1 MEKDYWIKRFEY
13 LEKMQMVNESKYM
26 EELTKQYVVAL
37 EKIKK
42 EIQQWFIRFSVNN
55 QISLQ
60 EAKRWLDSNELN
72 ELKWDINEY
81 IKYGKEN
88 GIDLIWRKELENASA
103 KVHISRLNGLMLQIK
118 EQVEK
123 LYTLQEEDTSKFII
137 DSYKDTYYTTA
148 YELQKG
154 YNVGF
159 NINVLDDILIKK
171 LISKPWA
178 TDNMTFSGRIWRNK
192 KELIHI
198 LENDLTQSILKGE
211 APDQVIEKISKTFK
225 TSRSKAGRLVMTES
239 AFFSSAARKDCFNN
253 LWVQKYEIVATLD
266 SHTSDICR
274 ELDGKVFDM
283 KDYEVGITAPPFHC
297 WCRSVTAPYFNDEF
311 TEGEQRIYRDEE
323 GKRGYVDSKMS
334 YQEWHNKYVENEI
347 KFKVKKKP
355 KHIYTKVQLEE
366 MAKKANNIVKNYTNN
381 ESKWSGNIILTKNK
395 TVKEWNCDISVDEYC
410 SLDMLIH
417 EQLHSHSISYYDR
430 QTYKENWKIE
440 EATVQLLT
448 QEICK
453 RNKISYIESE
463 YDKMVNTLRAINKKA
478 KLYKNDLKLAK
489 ELIKIPV
496 TERIDFLQQKVYN
509 KAIEN
514 ISVEEYQ
521 KIFKKIEEF
530 LI

>member
-26 EELTKQYVVAL
+26 EELTRQYVVAL

-60 EAKRWLDSNELN
+60 EAKKWLDSSELN

-123 LYTLQEEDTSKFII
+123 LYTIQEEDTSKFII
-137 DSYKDTYYTTA
+137 DSYRDTYYTTA

-178 TDNMTFSGRIWRNK
+178 TDNMTFSDRIWKNK

-274 ELDGKVFDM
+274 ELDGKVFYM
-283 KDYEVGITAPPFHC
+283 KDYEP
-297 WCRSVTAPYFNDEF
+297 
-311 TEGEQRIYRDEE
+311 
-323 GKRGYVDSKMS
+323 
-334 YQEWHNKYVENEI
+334 
-347 KFKVKKKP
+347 
-355 KHIYTKVQLEE
+355 
-366 MAKKANNIVKNYTNN
+366 
-381 ESKWSGNIILTKNK
+381 
-395 TVKEWNCDISVDEYC
+395 
-410 SLDMLIH
+410 
-417 EQLHSHSISYYDR
+417 
-430 QTYKENWKIE
+430 
-440 EATVQLLT
+440 
-448 QEICK
+448 
-453 RNKISYIESE
+453 
-463 YDKMVNTLRAINKKA
+463 
-478 KLYKNDLKLAK
+478 
-489 ELIKIPV
+489 
-496 TERIDFLQQKVYN
+496 
-509 KAIEN
+509 
-514 ISVEEYQ
+514 
-521 KIFKKIEEF
+521 
-530 LI
+530 

>member
-26 EELTKQYVVAL
+26 EELTRQYVVAL

-60 EAKRWLDSNELN
+60 EAKKWLDSSELN

-123 LYTLQEEDTSKFII
+123 LYTIQEEDTSKFII
-137 DSYKDTYYTTA
+137 DSYRDTYYTTA

-178 TDNMTFSGRIWRNK
+178 TDNMTFSDRIWKNK

-283 KDYEVGITAPPFHC
+283 KDYEPGVTAPPFHV
-297 WCRSVTAPYFNDEF
+297 WCRSTTAPWFEDEF
-311 TEGEQRIYRDEE
+311 EFGERAAR
-323 GKRGYVDSKMS
+323 
-334 YQEWHNKYVENEI
+334 N
-347 KFKVKKKP
+347 
-355 KHIYTKVQLEE
+355 
-366 MAKKANNIVKNYTNN
+366 TN
-381 ESKWSGNIILTKNK
+381 G
-395 TVKEWNCDISVDEYC
+395 
-410 SLDMLIH
+410 
-417 EQLHSHSISYYDR
+417 
-430 QTYKENWKIE
+430 
-440 EATVQLLT
+440 
-448 QEICK
+448 
-453 RNKISYIESE
+453 
-463 YDKMVNTLRAINKKA
+463 
-478 KLYKNDLKLAK
+478 
-489 ELIKIPV
+489 
-496 TERIDFLQQKVYN
+496 
-509 KAIEN
+509 
-514 ISVEEYQ
+514 
-521 KIFKKIEEF
+521 
-530 LI
+530 

>member
-88 GIDLIWRKELENASA
+88 GIDLIWRKELDNASA

-178 TDNMTFSGRIWRNK
+178 TDNMTFSDRIWRNK

-283 KDYEVGITAPPFHC
+283 KDYEPGVTAPPFHV
-297 WCRSVTAPYFNDEF
+297 WCRSTTAPWFEDEF
-311 TEGEQRIYRDEE
+311 EFGERAARNTN
-323 GKRGYVDSKMS
+323 GKTY
-334 YQEWHNKYVENEI
+334 YI
-347 KFKVKKKP
+347 P
-355 KHIYTKVQLEE
+355 
-366 MAKKANNIVKNYTNN
+366 
-381 ESKWSGNIILTKNK
+381 GNIT
-395 TVKEWNCDISVDEYC
+395 
-410 SLDMLIH
+410 
-417 EQLHSHSISYYDR
+417 YDDW
-430 QTYKENWKIE
+430 YKRFV
-440 EATVQLLT
+440 A
-448 QEICK
+448 
-453 RNKISYIESE
+453 
-463 YDKMVNTLRAINKKA
+463 
-478 KLYKNDLKLAK
+478 
-489 ELIKIPV
+489 
-496 TERIDFLQQKVYN
+496 
-509 KAIEN
+509 
-514 ISVEEYQ
+514 
-521 KIFKKIEEF
+521 
-530 LI
+530 

>member
-13 LEKMQMVNESKYM
+13 LEKMQMVNESRYM

-60 EAKRWLDSNELN
+60 EAKRWLDSSELS

-103 KVHISRLNGLMLQIK
+103 KVHISRLNGLMIQIK

-137 DSYKDTYYTTA
+137 DSYRDTYYTTA

-171 LISKPWA
+171 LIAKPWA
-178 TDNMTFSGRIWRNK
+178 ADNMTFSDRIWKNK

-198 LENDLTQSILKGE
+198 LENDLTQSIIKGE
-211 APDQVIEKISKTFK
+211 APDQVIEKIAKTFK

-239 AFFSSAARKDCFNN
+239 AFFSSAARKDCFND

-283 KDYEVGITAPPFHC
+283 KDYEPGVTAPPFHV
-297 WCRSVTAPYFNDEF
+297 WCRSTTAPWFEDEF
-311 TEGEQRIYRDEE
+311 EFGERAARNTN
-323 GKRGYVDSKMS
+323 GKTY
-334 YQEWHNKYVENEI
+334 YI
-347 KFKVKKKP
+347 P
-355 KHIYTKVQLEE
+355 
-366 MAKKANNIVKNYTNN
+366 
-381 ESKWSGNIILTKNK
+381 GNIK
-395 TVKEWNCDISVDEYC
+395 Y
-410 SLDMLIH
+410 
-417 EQLHSHSISYYDR
+417 
-430 QTYKENWKIE
+430 
-440 EATVQLLT
+440 
-448 QEICK
+448 
-453 RNKISYIESE
+453 
-463 YDKMVNTLRAINKKA
+463 
-478 KLYKNDLKLAK
+478 NDWYSKFVA
-489 ELIKIPV
+489 
-496 TERIDFLQQKVYN
+496 
-509 KAIEN
+509 
-514 ISVEEYQ
+514 
-521 KIFKKIEEF
+521 
-530 LI
+530 

>member
-178 TDNMTFSGRIWRNK
+178 TDNMTFSDRIWRNK

-283 KDYEVGITAPPFHC
+283 KDYEPGVTAPPFHV
-297 WCRSVTAPYFNDEF
+297 WCRSTTAPWFEDEF
-311 TEGEQRIYRDEE
+311 EFGERAARNTN
-323 GKRGYVDSKMS
+323 GKTY
-334 YQEWHNKYVENEI
+334 YI
-347 KFKVKKKP
+347 P
-355 KHIYTKVQLEE
+355 
-366 MAKKANNIVKNYTNN
+366 
-381 ESKWSGNIILTKNK
+381 GNIT
-395 TVKEWNCDISVDEYC
+395 
-410 SLDMLIH
+410 
-417 EQLHSHSISYYDR
+417 YDDW
-430 QTYKENWKIE
+430 YKRFV
-440 EATVQLLT
+440 A
-448 QEICK
+448 
-453 RNKISYIESE
+453 
-463 YDKMVNTLRAINKKA
+463 
-478 KLYKNDLKLAK
+478 
-489 ELIKIPV
+489 
-496 TERIDFLQQKVYN
+496 
-509 KAIEN
+509 
-514 ISVEEYQ
+514 
-521 KIFKKIEEF
+521 
-530 LI
+530 

>member
-178 TDNMTFSGRIWRNK
+178 TDNMTFSDRIWKNK

-211 APDQVIEKISKTFK
+211 APDQVIEKISKTFM

-283 KDYEVGITAPPFHC
+283 KDYEPGVTAPPFHV
-297 WCRSVTAPYFNDEF
+297 WCRSTTAPWFEDEF
-311 TEGEQRIYRDEE
+311 EFGERAARNTN
-323 GKRGYVDSKMS
+323 GKTY
-334 YQEWHNKYVENEI
+334 YI
-347 KFKVKKKP
+347 P
-355 KHIYTKVQLEE
+355 
-366 MAKKANNIVKNYTNN
+366 
-381 ESKWSGNIILTKNK
+381 GNII
-395 TVKEWNCDISVDEYC
+395 
-410 SLDMLIH
+410 
-417 EQLHSHSISYYDR
+417 YDDW
-430 QTYKENWKIE
+430 YKRFV
-440 EATVQLLT
+440 A
-448 QEICK
+448 
-453 RNKISYIESE
+453 
-463 YDKMVNTLRAINKKA
+463 
-478 KLYKNDLKLAK
+478 
-489 ELIKIPV
+489 
-496 TERIDFLQQKVYN
+496 
-509 KAIEN
+509 
-514 ISVEEYQ
+514 
-521 KIFKKIEEF
+521 
-530 LI
+530 

>member
-60 EAKRWLDSNELN
+60 EAKRWLDSSELN

-123 LYTLQEEDTSKFII
+123 LYTLQEDDTSKFII

-171 LISKPWA
+171 LIAKPWA
-178 TDNMTFSGRIWRNK
+178 ADNMTFSDRIWKNK

-198 LENDLTQSILKGE
+198 LENDLTQSIIKGE
-211 APDQVIEKISKTFK
+211 SPDQVIEKISKTFK

-239 AFFSSAARKDCFNN
+239 AFFSSAARKDCFND

-283 KDYEVGITAPPFHC
+283 KDYEPGVTAPPFHV
-297 WCRSVTAPYFNDEF
+297 WCRSTTAPWFEDEF
-311 TEGEQRIYRDEE
+311 EFGERAARNTN
-323 GKRGYVDSKMS
+323 GKTHY
-334 YQEWHNKYVENEI
+334 I
-347 KFKVKKKP
+347 P
-355 KHIYTKVQLEE
+355 
-366 MAKKANNIVKNYTNN
+366 
-381 ESKWSGNIILTKNK
+381 GNII
-395 TVKEWNCDISVDEYC
+395 
-410 SLDMLIH
+410 
-417 EQLHSHSISYYDR
+417 YDDW
-430 QTYKENWKIE
+430 YKRFV
-440 EATVQLLT
+440 A
-448 QEICK
+448 
-453 RNKISYIESE
+453 
-463 YDKMVNTLRAINKKA
+463 
-478 KLYKNDLKLAK
+478 
-489 ELIKIPV
+489 
-496 TERIDFLQQKVYN
+496 
-509 KAIEN
+509 
-514 ISVEEYQ
+514 
-521 KIFKKIEEF
+521 
-530 LI
+530 

>member
-13 LEKMQMVNESKYM
+13 LEKMQMINESRYM

-60 EAKRWLDSNELN
+60 EAKRWLDSSELS

-103 KVHISRLNGLMLQIK
+103 KVHISKLNGLMLQIK

-137 DSYKDTYYTTA
+137 DSYRDTYYTTA

-159 NINVLDDILIKK
+159 NINVIDDILIKK
-171 LISKPWA
+171 LIAKPWA
-178 TDNMTFSGRIWRNK
+178 ADNMTFSDRIWKNK

-198 LENDLTQSILKGE
+198 LENDLTQSIIKGE
-211 APDQVIEKISKTFK
+211 APDQVIEKIAKTFK

-239 AFFSSAARKDCFNN
+239 AFFSSAARKDCFND

-283 KDYEVGITAPPFHC
+283 KDYEPGVTAPPFHV
-297 WCRSVTAPYFNDEF
+297 WCRSTTAPWFEDEF
-311 TEGEQRIYRDEE
+311 EFGERAARNTN
-323 GKRGYVDSKMS
+323 GKTYS
-334 YQEWHNKYVENEI
+334 I
-347 KFKVKKKP
+347 P
-355 KHIYTKVQLEE
+355 
-366 MAKKANNIVKNYTNN
+366 
-381 ESKWSGNIILTKNK
+381 GNIK
-395 TVKEWNCDISVDEYC
+395 Y
-410 SLDMLIH
+410 
-417 EQLHSHSISYYDR
+417 
-430 QTYKENWKIE
+430 
-440 EATVQLLT
+440 
-448 QEICK
+448 
-453 RNKISYIESE
+453 
-463 YDKMVNTLRAINKKA
+463 
-478 KLYKNDLKLAK
+478 NDWYSKFVA
-489 ELIKIPV
+489 
-496 TERIDFLQQKVYN
+496 
-509 KAIEN
+509 
-514 ISVEEYQ
+514 
-521 KIFKKIEEF
+521 
-530 LI
+530 

>member
-60 EAKRWLDSNELN
+60 EAKRWLDSSELS

-148 YELQKG
+148 YEIQKG

-178 TDNMTFSGRIWRNK
+178 TDNMTFSDRIWRNK

-283 KDYEVGITAPPFHC
+283 KDYEPGVTAPPFHV
-297 WCRSVTAPYFNDEF
+297 WCRSTTAPWFEDEF
-311 TEGEQRIYRDEE
+311 EFGERAARNTN
-323 GKRGYVDSKMS
+323 GKTY
-334 YQEWHNKYVENEI
+334 YI
-347 KFKVKKKP
+347 P
-355 KHIYTKVQLEE
+355 
-366 MAKKANNIVKNYTNN
+366 
-381 ESKWSGNIILTKNK
+381 GNIT
-395 TVKEWNCDISVDEYC
+395 
-410 SLDMLIH
+410 
-417 EQLHSHSISYYDR
+417 YDDW
-430 QTYKENWKIE
+430 YKRFV
-440 EATVQLLT
+440 A
-448 QEICK
+448 
-453 RNKISYIESE
+453 
-463 YDKMVNTLRAINKKA
+463 
-478 KLYKNDLKLAK
+478 
-489 ELIKIPV
+489 
-496 TERIDFLQQKVYN
+496 
-509 KAIEN
+509 
-514 ISVEEYQ
+514 
-521 KIFKKIEEF
+521 
-530 LI
+530 

>member
-1 MEKDYWIKRFEY
+1 M
-13 LEKMQMVNESKYM
+13 
-26 EELTKQYVVAL
+26 

-178 TDNMTFSGRIWRNK
+178 TDNMTFSDRIWRNK

-283 KDYEVGITAPPFHC
+283 KDYEPGVTAPPFHV
-297 WCRSVTAPYFNDEF
+297 WCRSTTAPWFEDEF
-311 TEGEQRIYRDEE
+311 EFGERAARNTN
-323 GKRGYVDSKMS
+323 GKTY
-334 YQEWHNKYVENEI
+334 YI
-347 KFKVKKKP
+347 P
-355 KHIYTKVQLEE
+355 
-366 MAKKANNIVKNYTNN
+366 
-381 ESKWSGNIILTKNK
+381 GNIT
-395 TVKEWNCDISVDEYC
+395 
-410 SLDMLIH
+410 
-417 EQLHSHSISYYDR
+417 YDDW
-430 QTYKENWKIE
+430 YKRFV
-440 EATVQLLT
+440 A
-448 QEICK
+448 
-453 RNKISYIESE
+453 
-463 YDKMVNTLRAINKKA
+463 
-478 KLYKNDLKLAK
+478 
-489 ELIKIPV
+489 
-496 TERIDFLQQKVYN
+496 
-509 KAIEN
+509 
-514 ISVEEYQ
+514 
-521 KIFKKIEEF
+521 
-530 LI
+530 

>member
-178 TDNMTFSGRIWRNK
+178 TDNMTFSDRIWRNK

-283 KDYEVGITAPPFHC
+283 KDYEPGVTAPPFHV
-297 WCRSVTAPYFNDEF
+297 WCRSTTAPWFEDEF
-311 TEGEQRIYRDEE
+311 EFGERAARNPN
-323 GKRGYVDSKMS
+323 GKTY
-334 YQEWHNKYVENEI
+334 YI
-347 KFKVKKKP
+347 P
-355 KHIYTKVQLEE
+355 
-366 MAKKANNIVKNYTNN
+366 
-381 ESKWSGNIILTKNK
+381 GNIT
-395 TVKEWNCDISVDEYC
+395 
-410 SLDMLIH
+410 
-417 EQLHSHSISYYDR
+417 YDDW
-430 QTYKENWKIE
+430 YKRFV
-440 EATVQLLT
+440 A
-448 QEICK
+448 
-453 RNKISYIESE
+453 
-463 YDKMVNTLRAINKKA
+463 
-478 KLYKNDLKLAK
+478 
-489 ELIKIPV
+489 
-496 TERIDFLQQKVYN
+496 
-509 KAIEN
+509 
-514 ISVEEYQ
+514 
-521 KIFKKIEEF
+521 
-530 LI
+530 

>member
-178 TDNMTFSGRIWRNK
+178 TDNMTFSDRIWRNK

-283 KDYEVGITAPPFHC
+283 KDYEPGVTAPPFHV
-297 WCRSVTAPYFNDEF
+297 WCRSTTAPWFEDEF
-311 TEGEQRIYRDEE
+311 EFGERAARNTN
-323 GKRGYVDSKMS
+323 GKTY
-334 YQEWHNKYVENEI
+334 YI
-347 KFKVKKKP
+347 P
-355 KHIYTKVQLEE
+355 
-366 MAKKANNIVKNYTNN
+366 
-381 ESKWSGNIILTKNK
+381 GNIRYD
-395 TVKEWNCDISVDEYC
+395 EW
-410 SLDMLIH
+410 
-417 EQLHSHSISYYDR
+417 
-430 QTYKENWKIE
+430 YKRFV
-440 EATVQLLT
+440 A
-448 QEICK
+448 
-453 RNKISYIESE
+453 
-463 YDKMVNTLRAINKKA
+463 
-478 KLYKNDLKLAK
+478 
-489 ELIKIPV
+489 
-496 TERIDFLQQKVYN
+496 
-509 KAIEN
+509 
-514 ISVEEYQ
+514 
-521 KIFKKIEEF
+521 
-530 LI
+530 

>member
-81 IKYGKEN
+81 IKYRKEN

-178 TDNMTFSGRIWRNK
+178 TDNMTFSDRIWRNK

-283 KDYEVGITAPPFHC
+283 KDYEPGVTAPPFHV
-297 WCRSVTAPYFNDEF
+297 WCRSTTAPWFEDEF
-311 TEGEQRIYRDEE
+311 EFGERAARNTN
-323 GKRGYVDSKMS
+323 GKTY
-334 YQEWHNKYVENEI
+334 YI
-347 KFKVKKKP
+347 P
-355 KHIYTKVQLEE
+355 
-366 MAKKANNIVKNYTNN
+366 
-381 ESKWSGNIILTKNK
+381 GNIT
-395 TVKEWNCDISVDEYC
+395 
-410 SLDMLIH
+410 
-417 EQLHSHSISYYDR
+417 YDDW
-430 QTYKENWKIE
+430 YKRFV
-440 EATVQLLT
+440 A
-448 QEICK
+448 
-453 RNKISYIESE
+453 
-463 YDKMVNTLRAINKKA
+463 
-478 KLYKNDLKLAK
+478 
-489 ELIKIPV
+489 
-496 TERIDFLQQKVYN
+496 
-509 KAIEN
+509 
-514 ISVEEYQ
+514 
-521 KIFKKIEEF
+521 
-530 LI
+530 

>member
-60 EAKRWLDSNELN
+60 EAKRWLDSSELN

-137 DSYKDTYYTTA
+137 DSYRDTYYTTA

-178 TDNMTFSGRIWRNK
+178 TDNMTFSDRIWKNK

-225 TSRSKAGRLVMTES
+225 TSRSKAGR
-239 AFFSSAARKDCFNN
+239 
-253 LWVQKYEIVATLD
+253 
-266 SHTSDICR
+266 
-274 ELDGKVFDM
+274 
-283 KDYEVGITAPPFHC
+283 
-297 WCRSVTAPYFNDEF
+297 
-311 TEGEQRIYRDEE
+311 
-323 GKRGYVDSKMS
+323 
-334 YQEWHNKYVENEI
+334 
-347 KFKVKKKP
+347 
-355 KHIYTKVQLEE
+355 E
-366 MAKKANNIVKNYTNN
+366 MNF
-381 ESKWSGNIILTKNK
+381 IL
-395 TVKEWNCDISVDEYC
+395 I
-410 SLDMLIH
+410 
-417 EQLHSHSISYYDR
+417 
-430 QTYKENWKIE
+430 
-440 EATVQLLT
+440 
-448 QEICK
+448 
-453 RNKISYIESE
+453 
-463 YDKMVNTLRAINKKA
+463 
-478 KLYKNDLKLAK
+478 
-489 ELIKIPV
+489 
-496 TERIDFLQQKVYN
+496 
-509 KAIEN
+509 
-514 ISVEEYQ
+514 
-521 KIFKKIEEF
+521 
-530 LI
+530 

>member
-13 LEKMQMVNESKYM
+13 LEKMQMINESRYM

-60 EAKRWLDSNELN
+60 EAKRWLDSSELS

-103 KVHISRLNGLMLQIK
+103 KVHISKLNGLMLQIK

-137 DSYKDTYYTTA
+137 DSYRDTYYTTA

-159 NINVLDDILIKK
+159 NINVIDDILIKK
-171 LISKPWA
+171 LIAKPWA
-178 TDNMTFSGRIWRNK
+178 ADNMTFSDRIWKNK

-198 LENDLTQSILKGE
+198 LENDLTQSIIKGE
-211 APDQVIEKISKTFK
+211 APDQVIEKIAKTFK

-239 AFFSSAARKDCFNN
+239 AFFSSAARKDCFND

-283 KDYEVGITAPPFHC
+283 KDYEPGVTAPPFHV
-297 WCRSVTAPYFNDEF
+297 WCRSTTAPWFEDEF
-311 TEGEQRIYRDEE
+311 EFGERAARNTN
-323 GKRGYVDSKMS
+323 GKTY
-334 YQEWHNKYVENEI
+334 YI
-347 KFKVKKKP
+347 P
-355 KHIYTKVQLEE
+355 
-366 MAKKANNIVKNYTNN
+366 
-381 ESKWSGNIILTKNK
+381 GNIK
-395 TVKEWNCDISVDEYC
+395 Y
-410 SLDMLIH
+410 
-417 EQLHSHSISYYDR
+417 
-430 QTYKENWKIE
+430 
-440 EATVQLLT
+440 
-448 QEICK
+448 
-453 RNKISYIESE
+453 
-463 YDKMVNTLRAINKKA
+463 
-478 KLYKNDLKLAK
+478 NDWYSKFVA
-489 ELIKIPV
+489 
-496 TERIDFLQQKVYN
+496 
-509 KAIEN
+509 
-514 ISVEEYQ
+514 
-521 KIFKKIEEF
+521 
-530 LI
+530 